1 MNRNELLKELDR
13 QGIELSTKK
22 GKLII
27 AAPKGALTSELKNS
41 LAEHKLDI
49 IHLLDQTETSTT
61 SLPAIQPDTIRRY
74 EPFPLTD
81 IQQAHWLG
89 RSEVFELGNVA
100 NHHYLEF
107 EATNLDLSK
116 LSAAWQ
122 KLIDRHD
129 MMRAVV
135 LPTGEQ
141 KVLEQVP
148 PYEISILDLR
158 GLENVEVEAKLK
170 AIREE
175 LSHQMLPPQEW
186 PWFNIRAT
194 CLDEQRVRIHINL
207 DLLLADAGS
216 IRILFQEWS
225 QLYHNPQIC
234 LPLPQISFRDYVINK
249 QTLQNSE
256 LVKQSQDYWF
266 SRLDDLPPAP
276 ELPLIY
282 FPNELKD
289 CRFKRY
295 DARLEPN
302 IWEQLKQQGKN
313 AGLTPSVVLL
323 AAFVEVLSLWSKNS
337 QFTLNLTVLERLPL
351 HPEIDRVVG
360 DFTNTTLL
368 AVDNSKQ
375 AISNQ
380 AKLNQVKSPAT
391 FTSRAQKLQ
400 QQLLQDL
407 DHLHVSGV
415 ELLRELARRQKT
427 GLTAVMPVVFS
438 SVLGLNSFT
447 KGDLE
452 FNFLGELIYGISQTP
467 QVLLDH
473 QLTEQNGEL
482 IFNWDV
488 VEELFPEGLLDD
500 MFGAYCDLLKRL
512 ATSESAWVEERQ
524 ELLPPTQQSQRHEVN
539 NTRAPICQKTLHG
552 LFIDRVKT
560 QPQSLAV
567 ISGEGN
573 FTYEEL
579 YQKASALAV
588 ELKELGAIPN
598 TLVAVVM
605 EKGWEQVVAVLG
617 ILMSGAAYLPIDP
630 AFPQERQ
637 LYLLQQG
644 QVKLVVTQS
653 ADLEKNLSLPLGVQN
668 ICVDNISNVETLHVT
683 SLHDAMFLQDDGNI
697 ENLAYVIYTSGSTG
711 LPKGVAIDH
720 RGAVNTIVDINQR
733 FKLGDRDRV
742 LALSALNF
750 DLSVY
755 DIFGILAAGGSIV
768 IPPSDAVKDPAYWY
782 ELIIKHGVTIW
793 NTVPAL
799 MQMLTEYLSAQPNT
813 TPLSLRLALLSG
825 DWLPLSLPEQIQAY
839 CSDINVISLGGAT
852 EASIW
857 SIHYPI
863 EKVNP
868 EWKSIPYGKPLTNQ
882 QFYVLNEL
890 MEPTPVW
897 VVGQLYIGGIGLAK
911 GYWRDESKTN
921 ASFITHPV
929 TGERLYKTG
938 DLGRYLPSGDIEFL
952 GRSDFQVKINGY
964 RIELGEIEATLK
976 QHPAIKQV
984 VVTTLG
990 EEREKKSLIAYVIPE
1005 AEKNKNSEI
1014 SNLNSSEMRR
1024 FIRAKLPEYMVPSVF
1039 MVLDSLPLTNNGK
1052 IDRRSLPLPDQTK
1065 PELEKI
1071 FVAPRNSI
1079 EKLLIETW
1087 TEIFKFEKIGIHDNF
1102 FELGG
1107 NSFLALQLIS
1117 KINQKL
1123 KTNQELKI
1131 NQKFD
1136 KNISLSKIFQY
1147 PTVAELAVKITQN
1160 SDNSLVS
1167 SSLISRYLVPIQVK
1181 GTQPPL
1187 FCIHPAG
1194 GQVMVYQHLAA
1205 YLGTDRPIIGIQ
1217 SGALDRPEQEHTT
1230 IDDMAIEYT
1239 QAIYQYQSHSP
1250 YYLMGWS
1257 MGGVIAVNVAKE
1269 LEKQGHKVAFVGLVD
1284 SFLISDSLLNNAKN
1298 HAKNFNK
1305 RDPFMELALVFGG
1318 TFFDAFIALDP
1329 VEQQE
1334 LREELINLN
1343 SHQRLQRIMI
1353 WGQKRNLLPTDI
1365 SIDILEKQL
1374 AIAEI
1379 HDRLLKVHRSPQ
1391 IEAPLH
1397 VWWASYQLDEG
1408 LSYTEWSKYTAS
1420 ASFTNILDGNHF
1432 SIVRPPQIKTLARQL
1447 QKCF

>member
-49 IHLLDQTETSTT
+49 IRLLGQTENNTT
-61 SLPAIQPDTIRRY
+61 SLPVIEPDTTRRY

-107 EATNLDLSK
+107 EATNLDLSR

-186 PWFNIRAT
+186 PWFNIRASY
-194 CLDEQRVRIHINL
+194 LDEQRVRIHINL

-225 QLYHNPQIC
+225 QFYHNPEIC

-249 QTLQNSE
+249 QTLQDSE
-256 LVKQSQDYWF
+256 LVKRSQDYWF

-282 FPNELKD
+282 FPSELKD
-289 CRFKRY
+289 YRFKRY
-295 DARLEPN
+295 DARLEAN
-302 IWEQLKQQGKN
+302 IWEQLKQRGKN

-323 AAFVEVLSLWSKNS
+323 AAFVEVLSLWSKNP

-375 AISNQ
+375 AKSKQ
-380 AKLNQVKSPAT
+380 AKLNQAKFPAT

-473 QLTEQNGEL
+473 QLTEQNGAL

-524 ELLPPTQQSQRHEVN
+524 ELLPPNQQSQRYEVN
-539 NTRAPICQKTLHG
+539 NTRAPVCEKTLHG

-567 ISGEGN
+567 ISNEEN

-630 AFPQERQ
+630 ALPQERQ
-637 LYLLQQG
+637 WYLIEQG

-653 ADLEKNLSLPLGVQN
+653 DLEKNLSLPLGVQN
-668 ICVDNISNVETLHVT
+668 ICFDNISTVETLHAT
-683 SLHDAMFLQDDGNI
+683 SLHDATFLQDDENI

-733 FKLGDRDRV
+733 FGVGNQDRV

-755 DIFGILAAGGSIV
+755 DIFGVLAAGGSIV

-782 ELIIKHGVTIW
+782 ELIIKHEVTIW

-825 DWLPLSLPEQIQAY
+825 DWLPLSLPEQTQAY
-839 CSDINVISLGGAT
+839 CSDINVVSLGGAT

-857 SIHYPI
+857 SIYYPI

-868 EWKSIPYGKPLTNQ
+868 EWKSIPYGKPLSNQ

-890 MEPTPVW
+890 MEQTPVW
-897 VVGQLYIGGIGLAK
+897 VPGQLYIGGIGLAK

-976 QHPAIKQV
+976 QHPTIKQA

-990 EEREKKSLIAYVIPE
+990 EERENKSLIAYVIPD
-1005 AEKNKNSEI
+1005 AEKNSET
-1014 SNLNSSEMRR
+1014 SNLTSSEMRR
-1024 FIRAKLPEYMVPSVF
+1024 FVQAKLPEYMLPSVF

-1065 PELEKI
+1065 PELEKT

-1123 KTNQELKI
+1123 KTNQKLKI

-1136 KNISLSKIFQY
+1136 TNISLSKIFQY
-1147 PTVAELAVKITQN
+1147 PTVAELAIKVSKN
-1160 SDNSLVS
+1160 SENSLVS
-1167 SSLISRYLVPIQVK
+1167 SSLISRYLVPIQVE

-1187 FCIHPAG
+1187 FSIHPAG

-1205 YLGTDRPIIGIQ
+1205 CLGTERPIFGIQ
-1217 SGALDRPEQEHTT
+1217 SRALDRPEQEHKS
-1230 IDDMAIEYT
+1230 IDDMAVEYA
-1239 QAIYQYQSHSP
+1239 QAIYHHQPHSP

-1257 MGGVIAVNVAKE
+1257 MGGVIAVSVAKE
-1269 LEKQGHKVAFVGLVD
+1269 LETQGHKVAFVGLVD
-1284 SFLISDSLLNNAKN
+1284 SFLMSDSISDNPT
-1298 HAKNFNK
+1298 NFQ
-1305 RDPFMELALVFGG
+1305 RDPLMELALVFGG
-1318 TFFDAFIALDP
+1318 TFFDAFIALDAI
-1329 VEQQE
+1329 EQQE
-1334 LREELINLN
+1334 LRKELINLS
-1343 SHQRLQRIMI
+1343 SHQRLQWIMI

-1365 SIDILEKQL
+1365 SIEILEKQL
-1374 AIAEI
+1374 KIAEI
-1379 HDRLLKVHRSPQ
+1379 HDRILKVHRSPQ
-1391 IEAPLH
+1391 IDAPLH
-1397 VWWASYQLDEG
+1397 VWWASYQQYER
-1408 LSYTEWSKYTAS
+1408 LSYTEWSKYTTS
-1420 ASFTNILDGNHF
+1420 TTSRKILDGNHF
-1432 SIVRPPQIKTLARQL
+1432 SIIRPPQIKTLAQEL
-1447 QKCF
+1447 QKCL